1 MKSQRPVILGVL
13 VVAALLAF
21 WYLTRG
27 SSVDNEIDL
36 IARLATLAPDDRRS
50 TVQEP
55 DQFSVGETTVDGTAR
70 RTILARPHSRLIY
83 TVTVPP
89 DAWLEVA
96 FAMKPESW
104 DQPGDGAQF
113 RVGVSDGRTY
123 EELLRQYVNPKRGDR
138 RWFSVRLDLSAYEGR
153 EVKLIFNTD
162 PGPPEGRD
170 TANDLAVWA
179 DPRVY
184 SKR

>member
-1 MKSQRPVILGVL
+1 MTTQRSVILGAV
-13 VVAALLAF
+13 VVAAGLAF
-21 WYLTRG
+21 WFLTRG
-27 SSVDNEIDL
+27 STVANEIDL
-36 IARLATLAPDDRRS
+36 IATLSAAERR
-50 TVQEP
+50 TNVEEP
-55 DQFSVGETTVDGTAR
+55 GQFAVESVTVDGTTK

-83 TVTVPP
+83 TVVVPP

-96 FAMKPESW
+96 FAMKPETW
-104 DQPGDGAQF
+104 DLPGDGAQF
-113 RVGVSDGRTY
+113 RVGVSDGRVY

-170 TANDLAVWA
+170 RANDLAVWA
-179 DPRVY
+179 EPHVY